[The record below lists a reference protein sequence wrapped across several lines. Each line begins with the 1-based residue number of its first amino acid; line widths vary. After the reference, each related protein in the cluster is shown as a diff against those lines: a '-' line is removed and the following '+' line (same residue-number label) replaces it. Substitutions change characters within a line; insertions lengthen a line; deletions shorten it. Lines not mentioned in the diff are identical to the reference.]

1 MPVLARFIEAA
12 GIPTVTVTMMPALA
26 ETLGAPRIVG
36 VESPFAHN
44 FGMPGDQ
51 GMQRRVLSTAAQVLA
66 GSPSFGA
73 RVDIDT
79 EWPVPRA
86 EAYRSWQP
94 KEPAPLVRQ
103 MLEGQKARK
112 STS

>member
-1 MPVLARFIEAA
+1 
-12 GIPTVTVTMMPALA
+12 
-26 ETLGAPRIVG
+26 
-36 VESPFAHN
+36 
-44 FGMPGDQ
+44 
-51 GMQRRVLSTAAQVLA
+51 MQRRVLSTAAQVLA

-94 KEPAPLVRQ
+94 KEVSPIVRE
-103 MLEGQKARK
+103 MLERQKTGR
-112 STS
+112 SRG